1 MNKAEL
7 QARLTDTDE
16 FVITFYGKT
25 KQRQFFQG
33 TVTPGKTE
41 PQITPEQVVRLQA
54 KYGADTVVVYD
65 RTNEKLVAV
74 KPQNVSRVDALA
86 TVVGN
91 G

>member
-16 FVITFYGKT
+16 FIVTFYGK
-25 KQRQFFQG
+25 QRQWFQG
-33 TVTPGKTE
+33 TVTPGKFE
-41 PQITPEQVVRLQA
+41 PQITPAKVKALQT

-65 RTNEKLVAV
+65 RTNDKLVAV

-86 TVVGN
+86 TIVGN

>member
-16 FVITFYGKT
+16 FIVTFYGKS
-25 KQRQFFQG
+25 KQRQWFQG
-33 TVTPGKTE
+33 TVTPGKFE
-41 PQITPEQVVRLQA
+41 PQITKEKIDQLQA
-54 KYGADTVVVYD
+54 KYGQDTVVVYD
-65 RTNEKLVAV
+65 RTNERLVAV

-86 TVVGN
+86 TIIGN

>member
-16 FVITFYGKT
+16 FIVTFYGK
-25 KQRQFFQG
+25 QRQWFQG
-33 TVTPGKTE
+33 TVTPGKFE
-41 PQITPEQVVRLQA
+41 PQITEHQVSKLQA
-54 KYGADTVVVYD
+54 KYGQDTVVVYD
-65 RTNEKLVAV
+65 RTNERLVAV

-86 TVVGN
+86 TIVGN

>member
-16 FVITFYGKT
+16 FIITFYGK
-25 KQRQFFQG
+25 QRQWFQG
-33 TVTPGKTE
+33 TVSPGKTE
-41 PQITPEQVVRLQA
+41 PQITTHQVAKLQA

-86 TVVGN
+86 TIVGN

>member
-16 FVITFYGKT
+16 FIATFYGK
-25 KQRQFFQG
+25 QRQWFQG
-33 TVTPGKTE
+33 TVSPGKTE
-41 PQITPEQVVRLQA
+41 PQITPHQVAKLQA
-54 KYGADTVVVYD
+54 KYGADTIVVYD

-86 TVVGN
+86 TIVGN

>member
-16 FVITFYGKT
+16 FIVTFYGK
-25 KQRQFFQG
+25 QRQWFQG
-33 TVTPGKTE
+33 TVSPGKTE
-41 PQITPEQVVRLQA
+41 PQITKEKINQLQA
-54 KYGADTVVVYD
+54 KYGQDTVVVYD

-86 TVVGN
+86 TIVGN